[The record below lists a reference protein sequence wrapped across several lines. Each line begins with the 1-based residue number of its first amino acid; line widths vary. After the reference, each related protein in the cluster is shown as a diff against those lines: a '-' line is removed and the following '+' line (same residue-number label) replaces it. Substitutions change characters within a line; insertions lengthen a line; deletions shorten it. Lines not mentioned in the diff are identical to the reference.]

1 MKLYGIPTCDTVRK
15 ARKFFKE
22 NEIEVEFIDFK
33 KVSVGCKELDF
44 WLKHIEID
52 KLFNNRG
59 TTYRTLKLK
68 DLNLD
73 DEAKKE
79 WLCKENMLFKRPIIE
94 FNSEAIVGF
103 DEEMYKKLFMTK
115 DLIY

>member
-22 NEIEVEFIDFK
+22 NEIEIEFINFK
-33 KVSVGCKELDF
+33 KTSVDCDKVDS
-44 WLKHIEID
+44 WLKHVSMDI
-52 KLFNNRG
+52 LFNSRG
-59 TTYRTLKLK
+59 AKYRTLKLK

-73 DEAKKE
+73 DAGKRE

-94 FNSEAIVGF
+94 FNGKVIVGW
-103 DEEMYKKLFMTK
+103 DEEKYKEIFIK
-115 DLIY
+115 

>member
-1 MKLYGIPTCDTVRK
+1 MIKVYGIPTCDTVRK

-33 KVSVGCKELDF
+33 KVQVGSDKVEA
-44 WLKHIEID
+44 WLKHIELD

-59 TTYRTLKLK
+59 KTYRDLKLK

-73 DEAKKE
+73 DAGRKK
-79 WLCKENMLFKRPIIE
+79 WLADKNMLFKRPIVE
-94 FNSEAIVGF
+94 FEGKAIVGW
-103 DEEMYKKLFMTK
+103 DEEIYKEFFC
-115 DLIY
+115 